1 MTQYKPFIFINRLI
15 ITKGKH
21 TVYDEFFHKGVNII
35 RGTNSSGKS
44 TIMEFL
50 FYGLGGS
57 ILEKQWKTVALS
69 CDNTHIEVDINNQV
83 FVLKRQVSTN
93 FKEQMNIFEGTYDES
108 VNSSAQNWLSFPY
121 ASTANKESFH
131 DNLLKL
137 LNIPITKS
145 QDSSYINFNQILR
158 LIYTDQLSG
167 ISRIFREED
176 FDSSFK
182 RETIGDLM
190 LGVNS
195 KDVTQKK
202 LEIIQLNKDI
212 DKLTSDIRAFTTM
225 YGEVESESNINE
237 RISENKV
244 AIETLTSS
252 LYSVNTVENESVD
265 ESTKELISSKREQL
279 NTSLQ
284 TKENLLRDINTL
296 NFEIIDSES
305 FVVNLKKRLINIQE
319 SDNTLS
325 ILSDIAFNF
334 CPSCF
339 SKVSDN
345 LKEVGACN
353 LCHSSNN
360 DSYESPTFRVRK
372 DIEFQISETKD
383 LIPKFNEDLE
393 KLTGSYVLIKE
404 EISNLKSEILIL
416 EKPIKGIS
424 SEKTGIL
431 INIGEL
437 RQRGSEL
444 AEKSRVLNNLY
455 AKQAN
460 RDSLQNILN
469 SLENEVLSK
478 ESSVIS
484 NRNNRK
490 TLISAIALRLLLKDL
505 DREDDFKDPKEIS
518 FDFTN
523 DRIKVDGVSNFS
535 ASSTSIL
542 KTVLKLSILIA
553 SCEDP
558 GFLYPRLA
566 IMDNV
571 EDKGMEQARSQNL
584 QKIII
589 EESNN
594 LEVEHQIIFTTS
606 MIDESLE
613 GSKYCI
619 GEFYN
624 PESRT
629 LDIKGY

>member
-1 MTQYKPFIFINRLI
+1 MTQYKPFIFVNRLVV
-15 ITKGKH
+15 TKGKH

-35 RGTNSSGKS
+35 RGKNSSGKS

-69 CDNTHIEVDINNQV
+69 CDNTHIEVDINNQI
-83 FVLKRQVSTN
+83 FVLKRQISTN
-93 FKEQMNIFEGTYDES
+93 SKEQMEIFEGSYDKS
-108 VNSSAQNWLSFPY
+108 INSSPQNWLTFPY
-121 ASTANKESFH
+121 ASTENKESFH

-137 LNIPITKS
+137 LDIPITKS

-167 ISRIFREED
+167 VSRIFREED

-190 LGVNS
+190 LGVSS
-195 KDVTQKK
+195 KDITQKK

-212 DKLTSDIRAFTTM
+212 NKLTSDIRAFTTM
-225 YGEVESESNINE
+225 YGEVESEKSIKEKITENE
-237 RISENKV
+237 V
-244 AIETLTSS
+244 AMETLTSS
-252 LYSVNTVENESVD
+252 LYTIDTVED
-265 ESTKELISSKREQL
+265 EAIDEGTKEVISSKREQL
-279 NTSLQ
+279 NTGLQ
-284 TKENLLRDINTL
+284 TKEDLLRKINTI

-305 FVVNLKKRLINIQE
+305 FVANLKKRLINIQE
-319 SDNTLS
+319 SDSTLS
-325 ILSDIAFNF
+325 ILSDIAFTF

-339 SKVSDN
+339 NKVTNN
-345 LKEVGACN
+345 LTDIGACN

-372 DIEFQISETKD
+372 DIEFQISETED
-383 LIPKFNEDLE
+383 LIPKFKEDLE
-393 KLTGSYVLIKE
+393 KSTNSYILIKE
-404 EISNLKSEILIL
+404 EISKLKSEILIL
-416 EKPIKGIS
+416 EKPIIGIS
-424 SEKTGIL
+424 TEKADTL
-431 INIGEL
+431 ISIGEL
-437 RQRGSEL
+437 KQKGSEL
-444 AEKSRVLNNLY
+444 AGKSRVLNNLY
-455 AKQAN
+455 DKQADRN
-460 RDSLQNILN
+460 DLQIRLN
-469 SLENEVLSK
+469 SLNDEVLSK
-478 ESSVIS
+478 ESSVI
-484 NRNNRK
+484 NRRNSRK
-490 TLISAIALRLLLKDL
+490 TLISAIALKLLLKDL
-505 DREDDFKDPKEIS
+505 DRENDFKDPEEIS

-523 DRIKVDGVSNFS
+523 DRIKVDGISNFS

-553 SCEDP
+553 SCEDR

-566 IMDNV
+566 IIDNV
-571 EDKGMEQARSQNL
+571 EDKGMEEARSQNL

-589 EESNN
+589 EESNK

-613 GSKYCI
+613 GSKHCI

-624 PESRT
+624 PENRT
-629 LDIKGY
+629 LDIKDY

>member
-1 MTQYKPFIFINRLI
+1 MIQYKPFIFINRLA
-15 ITKGKH
+15 ITKGNH
-21 TVYDEFFHKGVNII
+21 TVYDEFFHRGVNII

-57 ILEKQWKTVALS
+57 ILEKQWKTIALS
-69 CDNTHIEVDINNQV
+69 CDNIYIEVDINNQI
-83 FVLKRQVSTN
+83 FVLNRQVSTN
-93 FKEQMNIFEGTYDES
+93 PKEQMKIFEGFYDES
-108 VNSSAQNWLSFPY
+108 IKSSPQNWLSFPY
-121 ASTANKESFH
+121 ASTVNKESFH

-195 KDVTQKK
+195 KDITHKK
-202 LEIIQLNKDI
+202 LEIIQINKDLT
-212 DKLTSDIRAFTTM
+212 KLISDIKAFTTM
-225 YGEVESESNINE
+225 YGEVESKENINE
-237 RISENKV
+237 RITKNKK

-252 LYSVNTVENESVD
+252 LYSIDSIENKSVD
-265 ESTKELISSKREQL
+265 EKTKELISSKRELL
-279 NTSLQ
+279 NTALQ
-284 TKENLLRDINTL
+284 TQENLLKNINTL
-296 NFEIIDSES
+296 HFEIIDSES
-305 FVVNLKKRLINIQE
+305 FVLNLKKRLINIQE
-319 SDNTLS
+319 SDKTLS
-325 ILSDIAFNF
+325 ILSDIAFTF

-339 SKVSDN
+339 NKVPDN
-345 LKEVGACN
+345 LIEIGACN

-372 DIEFQISETKD
+372 DIEFQINETED
-383 LIPKFNEDLE
+383 LIPKFKEDLE
-393 KLTGSYVLIKE
+393 KSTNSYVLIKE
-404 EISNLKSEILIL
+404 EVINLRSEILML
-416 EKPIKGIS
+416 EKPIIGIS
-424 SEKTGIL
+424 TEKTDTL
-431 INIGEL
+431 ISIGEL
-437 RQRGSEL
+437 KQKGSEL
-444 AEKSRVLNNLY
+444 AEKSRILNNLY
-455 AKQAN
+455 EKQSD
-460 RDSLQNILN
+460 RDSLQSRLN
-469 SLENEVLSK
+469 SLEDEVAAKELS
-478 ESSVIS
+478 II
-484 NRNNRK
+484 NRRNTRK
-490 TLISAIALRLLLKDL
+490 TLISAIALKLLLKDL
-505 DREDDFKDPKEIS
+505 DREDDFKNPKEVS

-523 DRIKVDGVSNFS
+523 DRIKVDGISNFS

-542 KTVLKLSILIA
+542 KTILKLSILIA

-589 EESNN
+589 EESNK
-594 LEVEHQIIFTTS
+594 LKVEHQIIFTTS

-624 PESRT
+624 PKNRT
-629 LDIKGY
+629 LDIKSY

>member
-1 MTQYKPFIFINRLI
+1 MTQYKPFIFINRLV

-21 TVYDEFFHKGVNII
+21 TVYDEIFHKGVNII

-69 CDNTHIEVDINNQV
+69 CDNTHIEVNINNQI

-93 FKEQMNIFEGTYDES
+93 FKEQMKIFEGSYDES
-108 VNSSAQNWLSFPY
+108 ISTLPQNWLSFPY
-121 ASTANKESFH
+121 ASTVNKESFH

-195 KDVTQKK
+195 KDITQKK
-202 LEIIQLNKDI
+202 LEIIQLDKDI
-212 DKLTSDIRAFTTM
+212 NKLTSDIRAFTTM
-225 YGEVESESNINE
+225 YGEIESENSINE
-237 RISENKV
+237 KISENK
-244 AIETLTSS
+244 ASIETLTSS
-252 LYSVNTVENESVD
+252 LYSTNTVED
-265 ESTKELISSKREQL
+265 ESIDKSTRESIFNKREQL
-279 NTSLQ
+279 NTALQ
-284 TKENLLRDINTL
+284 TKDNLLRDINTL

-305 FVVNLKKRLINIQE
+305 FVTNLKKRLINIQE

-339 SKVSDN
+339 NKISND
-345 LKEVGACN
+345 LIDIGACN

-372 DIEFQISETKD
+372 DIEFQISETEN
-383 LIPKFNEDLE
+383 LIPKFNADLE
-393 KLTGSYVLIKE
+393 KLTDSYVLVKQ

-416 EKPIKGIS
+416 EKPITGIS
-424 SEKTGIL
+424 SERTGTL
-431 INIGEL
+431 ISIGEL
-437 RQRGSEL
+437 KQKGSEL
-444 AEKSRVLNNLY
+444 AEKSRILNNLY
-455 AKQAN
+455 EKQAN
-460 RDSLQNILN
+460 RDSLQSRLN
-469 SLENEVLSK
+469 NLDNEVSSK
-478 ESSVIS
+478 ESSIIN

-505 DREDDFKDPKEIS
+505 DREDDFKYPKEIS

-523 DRIKVDGVSNFS
+523 DRIKVDGISNFS

-542 KTVLKLSILIA
+542 KTILKLSILIA
-553 SCEDP
+553 SCEDSN
-558 GFLYPRLA
+558 FLYPRLA

-613 GSKYCI
+613 GSEYCI

-624 PESRT
+624 PENRT
-629 LDIKGY
+629 LDIKSY

>member
-44 TIMEFL
+44 TIVEFL

-57 ILEKQWKTVALS
+57 ILEKQWKTIALS
-69 CDNTHIEVDINNQV
+69 CDNTYIEVDINNQV
-83 FVLKRQVSTN
+83 FVLRRQVSTN
-93 FKEQMNIFEGTYDES
+93 SKEHMNILEGTYEES
-108 VNSSAQNWLSFPY
+108 IKSPPQNWLSFPY

-195 KDVTQKK
+195 KYITQKK
-202 LEIIQLNKDI
+202 LEIIQLNKDVT
-212 DKLTSDIRAFTTM
+212 KLISDIRAFTTM
-225 YGEVESESNINE
+225 YGEVESESSINE
-237 RISENKV
+237 KITKNKE

-252 LYSVNTVENESVD
+252 LYSIDTIESESID
-265 ESTKELISSKREQL
+265 EVTKELISSKREQL
-279 NTSLQ
+279 NTALQ
-284 TKENLLRDINTL
+284 AKESFLRDINTL
-296 NFEIIDSES
+296 NFEIIDSEN
-305 FVVNLKKRLINIQE
+305 FVANLKKRLINIQE

-325 ILSDIAFNF
+325 ILSDIAFTF

-339 SKVSDN
+339 NKIAND
-345 LKEVGACN
+345 LTEVGTCN

-360 DSYESPTFRVRK
+360 DDYESPTFRVRK
-372 DIEFQISETKD
+372 DIEFQISETEG
-383 LIPKFNEDLE
+383 LIPKFKENLE
-393 KLTGSYVLIKE
+393 SSTDSYVLVKE

-416 EKPIKGIS
+416 EKPITGIS
-424 SEKTGIL
+424 TEKTGTL
-431 INIGEL
+431 ISIGEL
-437 RQRGSEL
+437 KQKGLEL

-455 AKQAN
+455 EKQADRN
-460 RDSLQNILN
+460 SLQSRLS
-469 SLENEVLSK
+469 SLENEVESK
-478 ESSVIS
+478 ESSVI
-484 NRNNRK
+484 NRRNNRK
-490 TLISAIALRLLLKDL
+490 TQISAIALKLLLKDL
-505 DREDDFKDPKEIS
+505 DREDDFKNPKEVS

-523 DRIKVDGVSNFS
+523 DRIKVDGISNFS

-542 KTVLKLSILIA
+542 KTILKLSILIA

-566 IMDNV
+566 IIDNV
-571 EDKGMEQARSQNL
+571 EDKGMEEARSQNL

-589 EESNN
+589 EESNK

-606 MIDESLE
+606 MINESLDDSE
-613 GSKYCI
+613 YCI

-624 PESRT
+624 PDNRT
-629 LDIKGY
+629 LDIEHY